1 MLSSFVEYK
10 IRGHAHLAC
19 WLLLFSIVAA
29 LQASGEQLFPGLL
42 RAEWAG
48 ISCNS
53 SGRGVFVSLDRE
65 SSLSGPW
72 AVISGMCQVSSAV
85 FLQIWEDI
93 LVMCTQWLSLET
105 WSQFPQLSE
114 TVKRKIYLLY
124 LLLRSCFRTE
134 IFSTLKFSYISG
146 SFGKHISSKGWIFGW
161 YAL

>member
-48 ISCNS
+48 
-53 SGRGVFVSLDRE
+53 RGVFVSLDRE
-65 SSLSGPW
+65 KQPLWPLGCNFW
-72 AVISGMCQVSSAV
+72 DVSSFFWCLSSNLRRHIGNVHTVA
-85 FLQIWEDI
+85 FLLI
-93 LVMCTQWLSLET
+93 LET
-105 WSQFPQLSE
+105 WSQFPQLPE

-124 LLLRSCFRTE
+124 LLLWSGFRTE
-134 IFSTLKFSYISG
+134 IISTLKFSYISG
-146 SFGKHISSKGWIFGW
+146 IFGKHISSKGWIFGW